1 MEKEQPEFSLESSSD
16 GIGQVRP
23 ELARSGTRRG
33 TCARLREGKAKWV
46 LEVRP
51 WSRSFSGTLGAL
63 QDKLEP
69 IGNALELQEFP
80 AICSQRVFLDSR
92 PACPA
97 ESNLEKRSQSSARS
111 CLAIRSAR
119 IG

>member
-1 MEKEQPEFSLESSSD
+1 MEKEQPEFSLESSSG

-51 WSRSFSGTLGAL
+51 WSRNFSGTLGAL
-63 QDKLEP
+63 QDKSGGLAVFSGGLAVLSGFDVSASE
-69 IGNALELQEFP
+69 IALRNPFAAKLGGYP
-80 AICSQRVFLDSR
+80 A
-92 PACPA
+92 
-97 ESNLEKRSQSSARS
+97 
-111 CLAIRSAR
+111 
-119 IG
+119 